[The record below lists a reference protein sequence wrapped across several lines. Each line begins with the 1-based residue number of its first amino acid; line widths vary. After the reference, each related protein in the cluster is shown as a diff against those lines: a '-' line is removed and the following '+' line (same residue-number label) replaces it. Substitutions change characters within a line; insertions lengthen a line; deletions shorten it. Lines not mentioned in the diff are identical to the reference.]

1 MSVVQGSGRGRGNWL
16 RESEHVVLMVVS
28 LVFSVGSA
36 YQVRWF
42 FEPLDSGD
50 PIHYV
55 LWWIVSAGFGL
66 LGFYLS
72 RSLMHRMMSKE
83 PMWVYVPL
91 FLLIEF
97 FEVSCNYMK
106 AVSVVSSGNV
116 VWIMHAPAGQQ
127 GVIAFLTYV
136 GWSILPLVSPLM
148 AVVDMDMTRRRAG
161 EVGSSQLNRPV
172 VATSQGARVQPGS
185 GSAARP
191 GGLTNGQRPAVAQP
205 QQTVQNGAARPGGQ
219 RPAVA
224 QPQQTVQNGAARP
237 GGPTNGQRPVA
248 SGAPSHGYV
257 NVATEAGP
265 GGNTVKNMNPLQQ
278 HYAQRGVARDEYD
291 MAMTLDDDDALD
303 QVVLK

>member
-91 FLLIEF
+91 FGLIEF

-116 VWIMHAPAGQQ
+116 VWIMHAPVGQQ
-127 GVIAFLTYV
+127 GVIVFLTYV

-161 EVGSSQLNRPV
+161 EVGSSQMNRPL
-172 VATSQGARVQPGS
+172 VATSQGTRVQPGP
-185 GSAARP
+185 GSVARP
-191 GGLTNGQRPAVAQP
+191 GGATNGQRPVAIQS
-205 QQTVQNGAARPGGQ
+205 QQTVQNGVARPGGQ
-219 RPAVA
+219 RPAAA
-224 QPQQTVQNGAARP
+224 QAQAVQNGAPRP
-237 GGPTNGQRPVA
+237 GGATNGQRPVA
-248 SGAPSHGYV
+248 SGAPTHGYV

-278 HYAQRGVARDEYD
+278 HYAQRGVARDAYD
-291 MAMTLDDDDALD
+291 MAVTLDDADALD
-303 QVVLK
+303 RLALE

>member
-28 LVFSVGSA
+28 LVFSVGAA

-91 FLLIEF
+91 FGLIEF

-116 VWIMHAPAGQQ
+116 VWIMHAPVGQQ
-127 GVIAFLTYV
+127 GVIVFLTYV

-161 EVGSSQLNRPV
+161 EVGGRQLNRPS
-172 VATSQGARVQPGS
+172 VATPQGIRVQPGP
-185 GSAARP
+185 GSVARP
-191 GGLTNGQRPAVAQP
+191 GGSTNGQRPVAVSAPSSTQSAV
-205 QQTVQNGAARPGGQ
+205 TRPGGQ
-219 RPAVA
+219 RSVAVQA
-224 QPQQTVQNGAARP
+224 QPGQSTVARP
-237 GGPTNGQRPVA
+237 GGSTNGQRPVA
-248 SGAPSHGYV
+248 SGVPSHGYV

-265 GGNTVKNMNPLQQ
+265 GGNTVKDMNPVQR
-278 HYAQRGVARDEYD
+278 HYAQRGVARDEY
-291 MAMTLDDDDALD
+291 
-303 QVVLK
+303 

>member
-55 LWWIVSAGFGL
+55 LWWI
-66 LGFYLS
+66 
-72 RSLMHRMMSKE
+72 
-83 PMWVYVPL
+83 
-91 FLLIEF
+91 EF

-116 VWIMHAPAGQQ
+116 VWIMHAPVGQQ
-127 GVIAFLTYV
+127 GVIVFLTYV

-161 EVGSSQLNRPV
+161 EVGGSQLNRPS
-172 VATSQGARVQPGS
+172 VATPQGIRVQPGQS
-185 GSAARP
+185 TVARP
-191 GGLTNGQRPAVAQP
+191 GGSTNGQRPVAVSAPSSTQSAV
-205 QQTVQNGAARPGGQ
+205 TRPGGQ
-219 RPAVA
+219 RSVAVQA
-224 QPQQTVQNGAARP
+224 QPGQSTVARP
-237 GGPTNGQRPVA
+237 GGSTNGQRPVA
-248 SGAPSHGYV
+248 SGVPSHGYV

-265 GGNTVKNMNPLQQ
+265 GGNTVKDMNPVQR
-278 HYAQRGVARDEYD
+278 HYAQRGVARDEY
-291 MAMTLDDDDALD
+291 
-303 QVVLK
+303 